1 MTMIMRSFLAAACLA
16 VAATPALASGNE
28 GADSGE
34 EGGVDRR
41 IGEQVDR
48 ICFSRN
54 INGWRSVKGEDNVVL
69 LKKSANRWF
78 RVEVSGA
85 CPERVFRFAQSIGID
100 SRPAGSCVRRGDII
114 LVKDTGDFTRRCFI
128 QRINKW
134 DHKAPAPGEETDEE
148 NDDNA

>member
-16 VAATPALASGNE
+16 VAASPVLASGDK
-28 GADSGE
+28 GAENDGQD
-34 EGGVDRR
+34 GVDRR

-48 ICFSRN
+48 ICFPRN

-85 CPERVFRFAQSIGID
+85 CPERVFRFAQTIGID
-100 SRPAGSCVRRGDII
+100 SRPAGGCVRRGDII
-114 LVKDTGDFTRRCFI
+114 LVKDTGNFTRRCFI

-134 DHKAPAPGEETDEE
+134 DHKAPAPDEQTD
-148 NDDNA
+148 DTAS